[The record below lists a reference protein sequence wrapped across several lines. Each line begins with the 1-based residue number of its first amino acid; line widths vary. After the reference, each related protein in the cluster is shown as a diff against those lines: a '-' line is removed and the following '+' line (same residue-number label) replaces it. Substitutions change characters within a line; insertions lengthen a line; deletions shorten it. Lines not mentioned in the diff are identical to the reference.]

1 MRDQR
6 EMTTTPDFDPT
17 TITSDLGA
25 TDPAKPG
32 FKTSEFWLKV
42 AAMVLTAAY
51 ASGALTSNTAL
62 AIAGIAAT
70 ILGALGYTVSRTM
83 IKAAA

>member
-1 MRDQR
+1 MS
-6 EMTTTPDFDPT
+6 TPDTDSPFT
-17 TITSDLGA
+17 TIASQLDAVEPT
-25 TDPAKPG
+25 KPG

-42 AAMVLTAAY
+42 GAMALTAAY
-51 ASGALTSNTAL
+51 ASGALTNNTAL